1 MDLLQNPG
9 SISAGSG
16 KTSRDY
22 IHELQ
27 RKGYTDNYDTY
38 IYRAAFLYVYIYIY
52 IYMAYIYIYVIQLSN
67 IYMTKL
73 LRIIYQEI
81 YRSISTASKT
91 LKYHDVQWMFQVLVK
106 GGR

>member
-1 MDLLQNPG
+1 MDLLQDPG

-38 IYRAAFLYVYIYIY
+38 IYIELLFCMCIYIY
-52 IYMAYIYIYVIQLSN
+52 IFTWRIYIYVIQLSN